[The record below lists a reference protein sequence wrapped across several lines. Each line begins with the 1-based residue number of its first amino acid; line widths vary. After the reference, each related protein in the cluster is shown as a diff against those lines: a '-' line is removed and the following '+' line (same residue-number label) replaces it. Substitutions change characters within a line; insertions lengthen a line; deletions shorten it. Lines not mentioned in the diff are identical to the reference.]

1 VNGSRAPLAI
11 LALALIALAVWP
23 AFVTR
28 MNLDSSST
36 SVASAAAV
44 DAIFTPAPVTR
55 DYLVRDGLVSF
66 YERAV
71 RRTPSDQIMARMLA
85 GQYLMR
91 FRERGDVGDL
101 KRARIAA
108 SRSLMLQPRHNDG
121 AETELG
127 SVALSLHDFR
137 AAQRY
142 YEDVTRMAPWNHD
155 SWANLA
161 SADMELG
168 EYAAARQVLAK
179 SQGPYV
185 DAARETSLA
194 RYDEL
199 TGDLRR
205 AQSHLTVGMQQIDS
219 VIDNPAEARAWYHF
233 RAGELAFENGDAR
246 GAERDLHDALA
257 IYPDDAKAYNTLAR
271 IYCATHRWREALA
284 AADKAAE
291 LMPLP
296 ETLGYEFDAQRE
308 LGDKP
313 GAAET
318 QDLIFAIQRIGNANG
333 INDRAIAVYESEHG
347 LRLGDAVL
355 IARRDLA
362 SRDDLYA
369 EDTLAWALAMD
380 GRFGEAR
387 PHAARAVAVGTRD
400 SRVLFHAG
408 WISFRL
414 GDQAKARLLLQS
426 ALAVNPEFHPY
437 YADWARAALR
447 RLVMSR

>member
-11 LALALIALAVWP
+11 LALALIALWAWP

-28 MNLDSSST
+28 MNAD
-36 SVASAAAV
+36 ASPASV
-44 DAIFTPAPVTR
+44 DATFTPAPVTR
-55 DYLVRDGLVSF
+55 DYLVRDNLVSF

-71 RRTPSDQIMARMLA
+71 RRTPGDQIMARMLA

-101 KRARIAA
+101 KRARVAA
-108 SRSLMLQPRHNDG
+108 SRSLVLQPRHNDG
-121 AETELG
+121 AESELG

-142 YEDVTRMAPWNHD
+142 YEDVARMAPWNHD
-155 SWANLA
+155 AWANLA

-179 SQGPYV
+179 TQGPNV
-185 DAARETSLA
+185 GAGWETSLA
-194 RYDEL
+194 RYEEL
-199 TGDLRR
+199 TGDLKS
-205 AQSHLTVGMQQIDS
+205 AQAHLTIGMQQIDS

-233 RAGELAFENGDAR
+233 RAGELAFEAGDASA
-246 GAERDLHDALA
+246 AERDLHDALA

-271 IYCATHRWREALA
+271 IYCAQHRWREALA
-284 AADKAAE
+284 AADKAAD

-296 ETLGYEFDAQRE
+296 ETLGYEVDAQRR
-308 LGDKP
+308 LGDKA
-313 GAAET
+313 GADET
-318 QDLIFAIQRIGNANG
+318 QDLIFAIQRIGNVNG
-333 INDRAIAVYESEHG
+333 INDRAIAVFESEHG
-347 LRLGDAVL
+347 IRLDDAIR

-380 GRFGEAR
+380 GRFAEAR
-387 PHAARAVAVGTRD
+387 PYAEKAVAVGTRD

-408 WISFRL
+408 WISLRL
-414 GDQAKARLLLQS
+414 GDKAKARLLLQS
-426 ALAVNPEFHPY
+426 ALAANPQFHPY
-437 YADWARAALR
+437 YADWARAALHN
-447 RLVMSR
+447 LAMSR